1 MNDMETIAREMW
13 KFVRNA
19 GESIGRAN
27 EWRDQVVQELIVASS
42 NGSLGK
48 LISGVQKDGA
58 NLVAIKILG
67 NPVNVLFQVTFQ
79 GDEMPVR
86 ISFFDGG
93 VKENSKPFYV
103 ARALHYMVGDLRGVF
118 DAKGLDVSLQ
128 YVLGFAVQEYV
139 RTYLS
144 WEA

>member
-1 MNDMETIAREMW
+1 MNNMDSIEREMW

-19 GESIGRAN
+19 GESIDRAN
-27 EWRDQVVQELIVASS
+27 EWRDQVVHELIVASS

-48 LISGVQKDGA
+48 LVSEVQKDSV
-58 NLVAIKILG
+58 NIVAIKILG
-67 NPVNVLFQVTFQ
+67 NPVKVLFQVTFQ

-86 ISFFDGG
+86 ISFIDDGA
-93 VKENSKPFYV
+93 KENSKPFYV
-103 ARALHYMVGDLRGVF
+103 ARALYYMVGDSRGVF
-118 DAKGLDVSLQ
+118 NTKGLDVSLQ

-144 WEA
+144 WEE